1 MTQHE
6 VKELFEAGLIDK
18 ATREQMLIMLGFFYI
33 QNSVLIKR
41 KLEAISGGP
50 DFTLPPGVKR

>member
-41 KLEAISGGP
+41 KLEKISTP
-50 DFTLPPGVKR
+50 IVMPPKGDRQ